1 MPEGHQKGRNTMPRE
16 SFELRE
22 SRWSRNIGPLAP
34 LIQDFADHLAAADYG
49 ADRVKRLAESARHF
63 CVWLRMSNVPPDA
76 IDDDVVARFAHHQC
90 HCPGKKRRNPSIS
103 RFVTRRVRQF
113 ARFLIQTG
121 VSAPRLPETTDPR
134 IERYL
139 GWIKV
144 HRGLSE
150 STLRTRKSVLQKL
163 LPALGQDSA
172 AYDAYLVR
180 QTILDI
186 SRIYTPAYVQ
196 AAASVLRCYLRFLI
210 SRNECRP
217 GLEFAVPTMAGWRS
231 SSLPRYLPAKKF
243 EALIAS
249 CNRPTSAGI
258 RDRAIILL
266 LSRLGLRA
274 GDIVHLRLDDIEWDQ
289 GALRVCGKGRREVRL
304 PLPQDVGDA
313 LLKYLNGARPNV
325 ASERVFLRSLP
336 PFRPFSS
343 HAVVSKIVDIELAR
357 AGITDAPSR
366 GAHLL
371 RHSAAT
377 AMLRAGATLET
388 IGSVLRH
395 RSIDTTAH
403 YAKVDILALHRI
415 AQPWPGDVP
424 C

>member
-1 MPEGHQKGRNTMPRE
+1 MPRE

-49 ADRVKRLAESARHF
+49 GDRVKRLAESARHF
-63 CVWLRMSNVPPDA
+63 CVWLRMSNVPPGA
-76 IDDDVVARFAHHQC
+76 VDDDVVARFAHHQC

-113 ARFLIQTG
+113 ARFLIQKG

-139 GWIKV
+139 GWVRV

-150 STLRTRKSVLQKL
+150 NTLRTRKLVLQKL
-163 LPALGQDSA
+163 LPALGQESA

-266 LSRLGLRA
+266 LSRLGVHGGDKPSHWSA
-274 GDIVHLRLDDIEWDQ
+274 G
-289 GALRVCGKGRREVRL
+289 
-304 PLPQDVGDA
+304 
-313 LLKYLNGARPNV
+313 
-325 ASERVFLRSLP
+325 
-336 PFRPFSS
+336 
-343 HAVVSKIVDIELAR
+343 VVL
-357 AGITDAPSR
+357 
-366 GAHLL
+366 
-371 RHSAAT
+371 SAA
-377 AMLRAGATLET
+377 G
-388 IGSVLRH
+388 
-395 RSIDTTAH
+395 
-403 YAKVDILALHRI
+403 
-415 AQPWPGDVP
+415 
-424 C
+424 